1 LSVDGKD
8 WGLMNVTKA
17 YMFAGIFL
25 VCATSKLRAEF
36 VSVVELTDLRGNA
49 SYKICTEDEKKK
61 LETELKAED
70 KVYSKVLDETKSE
83 WKTKHNDKPFPGGYL
98 KPRTLRTLT
107 TTSKREEAESFLS
120 KREISEADT
129 KKRNRKEEESILK
142 KKAKPFHRGGNN
154 NSSIVRE
161 KKEVKEDLQQEAEAD
176 KAEELLRKNLS
187 AATGHEIPFFGEA
200 PIKAQKKKAEA
211 KKK

>member
-1 LSVDGKD
+1 
-8 WGLMNVTKA
+8 MNAIKA
-17 YMFAGIFL
+17 YLFAGIFL
-25 VCATSKLRAEF
+25 ICATSQIRAEF

-49 SYKICTEDEKKK
+49 SYKIYTEDEKKK
-61 LETELKAED
+61 LEAELKAED

-83 WKTKHNDKPFPGGYL
+83 WKTMHNDKPFPGGYL

-129 KKRNRKEEESILK
+129 KTRNRKEEESILK
-142 KKAKPFHRGGNN
+142 KKSKPFRRGGNN
-154 NSSIVRE
+154 NAAIGRE
-161 KKEVKEDLQQEAEAD
+161 KKEVKEDLQQEAEANR
-176 KAEELLRKNLS
+176 AEELLRKNLS
-187 AATGHEIPFFGEA
+187 AAAGHEIPFFGEA
-200 PIKAQKKKAEA
+200 PVKAQQKKAAA